1 MVNIYIPYK
10 ESSAMYESV
19 DFFQFQKRL
28 LPSLAAEPICLS
40 NVGPMVL
47 FVVLAVNTIT
57 VISLKDGLV
66 FNVRGAGINPP

>member
-1 MVNIYIPYK
+1 
-10 ESSAMYESV
+10 MYESV
-19 DFFQFQKRL
+19 DFFQFQKRFT
-28 LPSLAAEPICLS
+28 AEPICLS